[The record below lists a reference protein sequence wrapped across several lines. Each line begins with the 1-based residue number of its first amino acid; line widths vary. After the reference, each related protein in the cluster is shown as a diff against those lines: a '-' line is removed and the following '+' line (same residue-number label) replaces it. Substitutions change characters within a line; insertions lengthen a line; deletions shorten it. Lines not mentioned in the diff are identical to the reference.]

1 MQSIL
6 KHTLS
11 WSQKAVPCF
20 ILPTWKRQV
29 SDSQG
34 QSGLCVG
41 GNNLWDQTS
50 CDLIRTKMSPHPV
63 KDIDMERKEELI
75 LAKQLRASRVT
86 ILPRVSKCTLVL
98 ISIKHY
104 FFEGCKRFLCSE
116 KSTQASTTTNSKT
129 TTKICGKGS
138 KPNSFKVLGPMYG
151 LVNTNRSEH
160 SNSGCRKSIY
170 ATLWS

>member
-1 MQSIL
+1 MRRCYIYQERKLMWDSFMYTFWSATMQSIL

-20 ILPTWKRQV
+20 ILPTRNRQV

-41 GNNLWDQTS
+41 GNNLWDQRCCDLISNCYLIRTF
-50 CDLIRTKMSPHPV
+50 DLIRTCYLIRTNMSPHPV

-86 ILPRVSKCTLVL
+86 ILPRVSKCALFS
-98 ISIKHY
+98 ISFNQS
-104 FFEGCKRFLCSE
+104 FF
-116 KSTQASTTTNSKT
+116 
-129 TTKICGKGS
+129 I
-138 KPNSFKVLGPMYG
+138 V
-151 LVNTNRSEH
+151 
-160 SNSGCRKSIY
+160 
-170 ATLWS
+170 